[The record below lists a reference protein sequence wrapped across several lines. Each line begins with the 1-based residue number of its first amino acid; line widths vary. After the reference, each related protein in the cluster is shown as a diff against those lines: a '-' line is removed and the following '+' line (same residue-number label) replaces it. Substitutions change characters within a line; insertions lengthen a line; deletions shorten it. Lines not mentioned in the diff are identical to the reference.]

1 MNLPTRSRNLCGQG
15 FRNCRHGR
23 GAKGEEKAFFAKP
36 ELEYGR
42 FYATKPVGLGAD
54 GLKKRSHWKYDPNF
68 WAARAVIGRECAH
81 ASAPP
86 FTAGVLK
93 DATPQEDG
101 APSLKIRTQWA
112 ARGTL
117 RAWLEELQ
125 ILSFQTAVG
134 RRFEHLAARKNRR
147 LSRKGSVR
155 RGEAR
160 TQRWEAKAASSLCC
174 S

>member
-1 MNLPTRSRNLCGQG
+1 MG
-15 FRNCRHGR
+15 
-23 GAKGEEKAFFAKP
+23 GAQKAKKRRFFAKP

-68 WAARAVIGRECAH
+68 
-81 ASAPP
+81 
-86 FTAGVLK
+86 
-93 DATPQEDG
+93 
-101 APSLKIRTQWA
+101 WA